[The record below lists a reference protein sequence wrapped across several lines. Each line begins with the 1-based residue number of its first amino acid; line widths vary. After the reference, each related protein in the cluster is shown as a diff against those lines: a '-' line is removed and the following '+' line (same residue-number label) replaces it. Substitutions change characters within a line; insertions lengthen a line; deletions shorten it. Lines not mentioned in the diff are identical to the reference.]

1 MEWDFIYVYDIYI
14 YIYIYTVWINLMFDF
29 STTTMLS
36 VPGSH
41 WLCWLILNHGM
52 VIQGHLSQDSI
63 YISFT
68 IRIYLALKDTI
79 LLYHCRV
86 AGYFWMCIHRV
97 KCRKPNIYIL
107 CEYPSLSISLFYSLS
122 IIHTYIYIYIIVQY
136 TYVCIYRPK
145 SCSVF
150 SQSPAFQ
157 GLGAA
162 DRDCLEI
169 GSTQLRRDVAWF
181 LWEDGPEGRV
191 PLNPLVKWLFEGQYI
206 H

>member
-1 MEWDFIYVYDIYI
+1 MLRELAGSSNIKVTDTHGMGFYI
-14 YIYIYTVWINLMFDF
+14 RTCIYIYTVWINLMIDS

-63 YISFT
+63 YVSFT

-86 AGYFWMCIHRV
+86 AGYFWMGIHRV

-122 IIHTYIYIYIIVQY
+122 IIYIYIIVQY
-136 TYVCIYRPK
+136 TYVCIYRP
-145 SCSVF
+145 SIDLNLALYS
-150 SQSPAFQ
+150 AN
-157 GLGAA
+157 L
-162 DRDCLEI
+162 
-169 GSTQLRRDVAWF
+169 QLFRA
-181 LWEDGPEGRV
+181 
-191 PLNPLVKWLFEGQYI
+191 
-206 H
+206 